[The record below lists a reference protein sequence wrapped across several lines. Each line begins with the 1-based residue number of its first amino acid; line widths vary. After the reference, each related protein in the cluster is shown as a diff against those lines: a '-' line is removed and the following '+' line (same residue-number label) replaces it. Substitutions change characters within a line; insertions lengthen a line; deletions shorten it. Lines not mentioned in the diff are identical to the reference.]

1 MAEMIQYPEYHT
13 YFHREDP
20 KSRVTCKCP
29 QCGKELTKYKNC
41 VCPNCGA
48 FIGEEMYHENEAL
61 VEQVICGYVE
71 SSYELEDGLISNE
84 VFEERMKSLEQ
95 VSKKLKAC
103 SEELMKHFENEFN
116 ANDKIGKF
124 QNSLLYRFTYGFY
137 SLMGALVAHSETIE
151 HPEIIAGGTGFQP
164 VLLWSLG
171 SVGVFFLFGSFFGEG
186 FGVVILVLLGLLFLM
201 PSIVAIVERIL
212 SRKPNET
219 WFIHRW
225 TYWKSTIH
233 NRLLRYFSSKVY
245 QEKSLDVFYV
255 VELSKLVRLNKADQ
269 NNNPEDSQWMCDAY
283 TMLASQIILIKHDYL
298 RSKGNESPDSTSKE
312 DESWRNRWRNIYE
325 KYEV

>member
-20 KSRVTCKCP
+20 MPRVMCKCP
-29 QCGKELTKYKNC
+29 QCGKIITKYKNC
-41 VCPNCGA
+41 VCSNCGA
-48 FIGEEMYHENEAL
+48 YIGEEMYHEDEAL

-71 SSYELEDGLISNE
+71 SSYELENGLISNE

-95 VSKKLKAC
+95 VSKKLKTC
-103 SEELMKHFENEFN
+103 SEELKKHFENEFN
-116 ANDKIGKF
+116 ANDKLGKF
-124 QNSLLYRFTYGFY
+124 QNSLLYRFTYGF
-137 SLMGALVAHSETIE
+137 SSIMDALTGAESRN
-151 HPEIIAGGTGFQP
+151 GFQP
-164 VLLWSLG
+164 VLLISLG
-171 SVGVFFLFGSFFGEG
+171 IVGALFLFLSFFGEG
-186 FGVVILVLLGLLFLM
+186 FEVFILVLVGLLFIM

-225 TYWKSTIH
+225 TYWKNSIH

-245 QEKSLDVFYV
+245 QEQSLDVFYV
-255 VELSKLVRLNKADQ
+255 VELSKLVKLTK
-269 NNNPEDSQWMCDAY
+269 NNDPEDSQWMIDAY
-283 TMLASQIILIKHDYL
+283 TMLTSPIVLIKYDYL
-298 RSKGNESPDSTSKE
+298 RSKGNESPDSK
-312 DESWRNRWRNIYE
+312 SWRNRWRKIYE